1 VEEWLALA
9 GMVGRRLSTTRL
21 WATVA
26 GWLRC
31 KAVAFQEKQGWGIL
45 DFFLINEGG
54 CMAIGWLS
62 VLKMVPW
69 GDVIENAPKVAS
81 GAKKLWNS
89 VGKKPS
95 ATVAAPMP
103 ASGTLVDVPE
113 PVAALQAQVTQLQVS
128 VAELHQQML
137 ESSALIGSLAE
148 QNTQLI
154 ARVEVNRKRVLAL
167 TVAVVVLAVVVANK
181 LF

>member
-1 VEEWLALA
+1 
-9 GMVGRRLSTTRL
+9 
-21 WATVA
+21 
-26 GWLRC
+26 
-31 KAVAFQEKQGWGIL
+31 
-45 DFFLINEGG
+45 
-54 CMAIGWLS
+54 MAIGWLS

-69 GDVIENAPKVAS
+69 GDVIETAPKVAV

-89 VGKKPS
+89 VGKKPVDPS
-95 ATVAAPMP
+95 NAPTIP
-103 ASGTLVDVPE
+103 GALADVDA
-113 PVAALQAQVTQLQVS
+113 PVAALQVQVKELQVA

-137 ESSALIGSLAE
+137 DSSALIGSLAE

-167 TVAVVVLAVVVANK
+167 SAALVMVAVAVAIK

>member
-1 VEEWLALA
+1 
-9 GMVGRRLSTTRL
+9 
-21 WATVA
+21 
-26 GWLRC
+26 
-31 KAVAFQEKQGWGIL
+31 
-45 DFFLINEGG
+45 
-54 CMAIGWLS
+54 MAIGWLS

-81 GAKKLWNS
+81 GAKKLWNT
-89 VGKKPS
+89 VGKKPT
-95 ATVAAPMP
+95 APAAAAAPVT
-103 ASGTLVDVPE
+103 GTLVDVPE
-113 PVAALQAQVTQLQVS
+113 PVAALQAQVTQLQTS

-167 TVAVVVLAVVVANK
+167 AVVWVALAVVVAYK